1 VIRIAQGPS
10 AWFLQLRKANGEWT
24 VVAEYTD

>member
-1 VIRIAQGPS
+1 MIRIAQGPS